1 MFITKKKYKA
11 LVDDVKLHKS
21 TLFGSPWNRVGV
33 TLELRNKIDH
43 KQLDD
48 VKNQLLARIE
58 EVEGLLIKAG
68 ILVEV
73 QEAES
78 DLIREEIDL
87 DYPWR
92 PLGTKKVRYAV
103 KKIK

>member
-1 MFITKKKYKA
+1 MFITKKKYEA

-21 TLFGSPWNRVGV
+21 ALFGSIWTPGGV
-33 TLELRNKIDH
+33 TLELRNKTDH

-68 ILVEV
+68 LLVEV